1 MRTMPAARTPPP
13 PLQPDRRQALVAAA
27 YRQIAELGFE
37 GLRTREVA
45 SAVGINVATL
55 HYYFPTKETLI
66 TDVLKHA
73 MQRFRSTMPGA
84 GPGIDQL
91 LTHFAGIR
99 RLARDEPE
107 LFAVMGELALRS
119 TRDPAIREIYQA
131 TTNVWRATVRGLLA
145 KAVKDGSL
153 SGPRHLDAQ
162 ASLVVAALMGACMVP
177 PFQPERLRDTVAEL
191 ERSLGLR

>member
-1 MRTMPAARTPPP
+1 MRTKPAAKVPP
-13 PLQPDRRQALVAAA
+13 PLPPDRRQALVAAA

-45 SAVGINVATL
+45 AAVGINVATL

-66 TDVLKHA
+66 GEVLRHA

-91 LTHFAGIR
+91 RNHFAGIR

-119 TRDPAIREIYQA
+119 TRDPAIREIYE
-131 TTNVWRATVRGLLA
+131 TTTKVWRATVRGLLA

-153 SGPRHLDAQ
+153 CGARNPDAQ
-162 ASLVVAALMGACMVP
+162 ATLVVAALMGACMVP

>member
-1 MRTMPAARTPPP
+1 MRTMPRPKPPP
-13 PLQPDRRQALVAAA
+13 PLPPDRRQALVAAA

-45 SAVGINVATL
+45 AAVGINVATL
-55 HYYFPTKETLI
+55 HYYFPTKEILI

-84 GPGIDQL
+84 GAGIDQL
-91 LTHFAGIR
+91 RNHFAGIR

-153 SGPRHLDAQ
+153 SRPRNLDAQ
-162 ASLVVAALMGACMVP
+162 ATLVVAALMGACMVP

>member
-1 MRTMPAARTPPP
+1 MRPMPRPKTPPLLP
-13 PLQPDRRQALVAAA
+13 PDRRQALVAAA
-27 YRQIAELGFE
+27 YRQIAERGFE

-45 SAVGINVATL
+45 AAVGINVATL
-55 HYYFPTKETLI
+55 HYYFPSKEILI

-91 LTHFAGIR
+91 RNHFAGIR
-99 RLARDEPE
+99 RLAREEPE

-153 SGPRHLDAQ
+153 SGPRNLDAQ
-162 ASLVVAALMGACMVP
+162 ATLVVAALMGACMVP

>member
-1 MRTMPAARTPPP
+1 MRAMPRPKPPP
-13 PLQPDRRQALVAAA
+13 SLPPDRRQALVAAA

-45 SAVGINVATL
+45 AAVGINVATL
-55 HYYFPTKETLI
+55 HYYFPTKEILI

-84 GPGIDQL
+84 GAGIDQL
-91 LTHFAGIR
+91 RNHFAGIR

-153 SGPRHLDAQ
+153 SRPRNLDAQ
-162 ASLVVAALMGACMVP
+162 ATLVVAALMGACMVP

-191 ERSLGLR
+191 ERSLVLR

>member
-1 MRTMPAARTPPP
+1 MRVAPEPRIPP
-13 PLQPDRRQALVAAA
+13 PLPPDRRQALVAAA

-45 SAVGINVATL
+45 AAVGINVATL
-55 HYYFPTKETLI
+55 HYYFPSKEILI
-66 TDVLKHA
+66 GEVLQHA
-73 MQRFRSTMPGA
+73 MQRFRSTMPRA

-91 LTHFAGIR
+91 RNHFAGIR

-119 TRDPAIREIYQA
+119 TRDPAIREIYQT

-153 SGPRHLDAQ
+153 SGPRNLDAQ

-177 PFQPERLRDTVAEL
+177 PFQPDRLRETVAEL

>member
-1 MRTMPAARTPPP
+1 MPRPKPPP
-13 PLQPDRRQALVAAA
+13 SLPPDRRQALVAAA

-45 SAVGINVATL
+45 AAVGINVATL
-55 HYYFPTKETLI
+55 HYYFPTKEILI

-84 GPGIDQL
+84 GAGIDQL
-91 LTHFAGIR
+91 RNHFAGIR

-153 SGPRHLDAQ
+153 SRPRNLDAQ
-162 ASLVVAALMGACMVP
+162 ATLVVAALMGACMVP

>member
-1 MRTMPAARTPPP
+1 MRTMPRPKTPPP
-13 PLQPDRRQALVAAA
+13 LPPDRRQALVAAA
-27 YRQIAELGFE
+27 YRQIAERGFE

-45 SAVGINVATL
+45 AAVGINVATL

-66 TDVLKHA
+66 ADVLTHA

-84 GPGIDQL
+84 GAGVDQL
-91 LTHFAGIR
+91 RNHFAGIR
-99 RLARDEPE
+99 RLAHDEPE

-131 TTNVWRATVRGLLA
+131 TTTVWRATVRGLLA

-153 SGPRHLDAQ
+153 RGPRNLDAQ
-162 ASLVVAALMGACMVP
+162 ATLVVAALMGACMVP

>member
-1 MRTMPAARTPPP
+1 MRTAPEPTIPP
-13 PLQPDRRQALVAAA
+13 PLPPDRRQALVAAA

-45 SAVGINVATL
+45 AAVGINVATL
-55 HYYFPTKETLI
+55 HYYFPSKEILI
-66 TDVLKHA
+66 GEVLQHA

-91 LTHFAGIR
+91 RNHFAGIR

-119 TRDPAIREIYQA
+119 TRDPAIREIYQ
-131 TTNVWRATVRGLLA
+131 TTTTVWRATVRGLLA

-153 SGPRHLDAQ
+153 GGPRNLDAQ

>member
-1 MRTMPAARTPPP
+1 MRTMPRPKPPP
-13 PLQPDRRQALVAAA
+13 PLPPDRRQALVAAA
-27 YRQIAELGFE
+27 YRQIADLGFE

-45 SAVGINVATL
+45 AAVGINVATL
-55 HYYFPTKETLI
+55 HYYFPTKEILI

-84 GPGIDQL
+84 GAGIDQL
-91 LTHFAGIR
+91 RNHFAGIR

-153 SGPRHLDAQ
+153 SRPRNLDAQ
-162 ASLVVAALMGACMVP
+162 ATLVVAALMGACMVP

>member
-1 MRTMPAARTPPP
+1 MRTVPESKLPP
-13 PLQPDRRQALVAAA
+13 PLPPDRRQALVAAA

-45 SAVGINVATL
+45 AAVGINVATL
-55 HYYFPTKETLI
+55 HYYFPTKEILI
-66 TDVLKHA
+66 RDVLKHA
-73 MQRFRSTMPGA
+73 MQRFRSTMPGS
-84 GPGIDQL
+84 GPGIEQL
-91 LTHFAGIR
+91 RNHFAGIR
-99 RLARDEPE
+99 RLAREEPE

-145 KAVKDGSL
+145 KATKDGSL
-153 SGPRHLDAQ
+153 SGPRNLDAQ

>member
-1 MRTMPAARTPPP
+1 MPRPKPPP
-13 PLQPDRRQALVAAA
+13 PLPPDRRQALVAAA

-45 SAVGINVATL
+45 AAVGINVATL
-55 HYYFPTKETLI
+55 HYYFPTKEILI

-84 GPGIDQL
+84 GAGIDQL
-91 LTHFAGIR
+91 RNHFAGIR

-153 SGPRHLDAQ
+153 SRPRNLDAQ
-162 ASLVVAALMGACMVP
+162 ATLVVAALMGACMVP